1 MNEQVDE
8 QYWNFKKH
16 ALAGY
21 NAGFR
26 TYDQLYGEEQEK
38 KYERCSRYLGEDAD
52 KAILDCGCGTGTLIR
67 RLVRQRGFLVGV
79 DYSKVMLGLAK
90 KRVGTVRNV
99 ALVCADADSLPFK
112 SETFDKV
119 VSFTMLGN
127 MPIVAMTI
135 REMARVAKCR
145 ALILLSSVRKNIETS
160 EVLASLRKASV
171 RVKEFINDSVL
182 NDWIAIVEKSSE
194 HWN

>member
-1 MNEQVDE
+1 
-8 QYWNFKKH
+8 
-16 ALAGY
+16 
-21 NAGFR
+21 
-26 TYDQLYGEEQEK
+26 
-38 KYERCSRYLGEDAD
+38 
-52 KAILDCGCGTGTLIR
+52 
-67 RLVRQRGFLVGV
+67 
-79 DYSKVMLGLAK
+79 
-90 KRVGTVRNV
+90 
-99 ALVCADADSLPFK
+99 
-112 SETFDKV
+112 
-119 VSFTMLGN
+119 MLGN

-182 NDWIAIVEKSSE
+182 NDWIAIGEKSSE